1 MRAIQ
6 QPCEVTHLTPDGTP
20 KVIRWAGRTYHLTQV
35 LDQYRAGGRWW
46 LGEPSRDCWVI
57 QCGPVT
63 MEVHRFDEKEGAHP
77 QGWFLAR
84 MQD

>member
-6 QPCEVTHLTPDGTP
+6 QPNEVPHPVRHPEGHPLGS
-20 KVIRWAGRTYHLTQV
+20 RTYHLTQV
-35 LDQYRAGGRWW
+35 LDQYSAGGRWW
-46 LGEPSRDCWVI
+46 LGEPNRECWVI

-63 MEVHRFDEKEGAHP
+63 MEVHKFDDREGAHP